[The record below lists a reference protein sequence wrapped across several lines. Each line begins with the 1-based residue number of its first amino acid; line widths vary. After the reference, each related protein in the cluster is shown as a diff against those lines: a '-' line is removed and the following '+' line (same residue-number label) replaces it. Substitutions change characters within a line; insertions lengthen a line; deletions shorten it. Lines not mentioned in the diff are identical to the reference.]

1 MLPERTEIVI
11 VGAGF
16 AGAATAYAL
25 AKRGVREIVILER
38 EAGFGFHSS
47 GRNAAFLRTT
57 VTDPLDSTMAQ
68 QTLQLVRHAELLFG
82 EAIDYHA
89 CGHMSV
95 GRPEDMPFLEAEV
108 RATAA
113 IGLDLQVLD
122 RDGVIERCSAL
133 ASSSFTCGVFNGV
146 DGVVDIHRLLHGYL
160 TAARAGGVRVIYN
173 CGVSEIET
181 SGGRVTALRT
191 NRGRIACS
199 WLVNAAGAWAGELG
213 RRAGASPMPLTPCR
227 RHLMTTPPSDW
238 VERDWPMVWTVDN
251 QFYFRPESGGL
262 MLSAC
267 DQEPMAACEPPVD
280 PTILDVLAERVTAE
294 LPQFDRVEIQR
305 TWACLR
311 TLTADHQF
319 IIGPDPILAGFFWV
333 AGLGGHGVSASAALG
348 EIAADRLLGQRTLRY
363 DASATDSARFAAS

>member
-25 AKRGVREIVILER
+25 AKRGVRDVVLLER
-38 EAGFGFHSS
+38 EASFGFHSS

-57 VTDPLDSTMAQ
+57 VTDTLDSMMAQ
-68 QTLQLVRHAELLFG
+68 QTLQLIRHSDLLFG

-89 CGHMSV
+89 CGHLSV
-95 GRPEDMPFLEAEV
+95 GRAGEQAVLEAEA
-108 RATAA
+108 RATEAA
-113 IGLDLQVLD
+113 GLSVEQLD
-122 RDGVIERCSAL
+122 RDGVLQRCSGL
-133 ASSSFTCGVFNGV
+133 DSSSFAQGVFNPL
-146 DGVVDIHRLLHGYL
+146 DGVVDIHRLLNAYL
-160 TAARAGGVRVIYN
+160 TAARAGGVKIIYN

-181 SGGRVTALRT
+181 SAGRVSALRT
-191 NRGRIACS
+191 NRGRIACT

-213 RRAGASPMPLTPCR
+213 RRAGASEMPLTPCR

-238 VERDWPMVWTVDN
+238 VDRSWPMVWSVSND
-251 QFYFRPESGGL
+251 FYFRPESGGL

-267 DQEPMAACEPPVD
+267 DQEPMRACEPPVD
-280 PTILDVLAERVTAE
+280 PGILDVLAERVTRE
-294 LPQFDRVEIQR
+294 VPRFDRVQIQR

-311 TLTADHQF
+311 TLTPDHQF
-319 IIGPDPILAGFFWV
+319 LIGPDPVLAGFFWV

-348 EIAADRLLGQRTLRY
+348 EIAADRLLDQRTLRY
-363 DASATDSARFAAS
+363 DVSATAASRFSKA